1 MAADIQNWIK
11 CDVSTLCIHVSNF
24 WEALCVNYSNH
35 GVTCAYSLSVHSV
48 HSMNM
53 VESIFWN
60 NEDWKG
66 KPVGVV
72 PRIHR
77 QHQVGWSSLHMRTVK
92 PG

>member
-1 MAADIQNWIK
+1 MVFHAFMLAI
-11 CDVSTLCIHVSNF
+11 LG
-24 WEALCVNYSNH
+24 EALCVDYSNH

-53 VESIFWN
+53 VESTFWN

-77 QHQVGWSSLHMRTVK
+77 QHQVGWSSLHIRSMHFTTWYAHGVYATD
-92 PG
+92 